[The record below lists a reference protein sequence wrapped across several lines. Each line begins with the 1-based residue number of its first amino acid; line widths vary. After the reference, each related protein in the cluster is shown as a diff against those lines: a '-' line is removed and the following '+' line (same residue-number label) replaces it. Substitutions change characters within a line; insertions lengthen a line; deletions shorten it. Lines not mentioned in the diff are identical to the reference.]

1 MSQFWAG
8 LDSFLWLIGEAVFH
22 TGILVGICWSV
33 TKKMGGTPMLGI
45 VLGLTLISGQLL
57 NAYSVSS
64 TPTSQIPQWDFGF
77 AKVNMIGYQAQVIPA
92 ILAAVALGLLE
103 RFFRKISFPFVCGMV
118 GSCIA
123 GLLSVATSCTAN
135 AVGVGGLPASSRCS
149 PRAGRC
155 SPCAWS
161 SPSSSPS
168 S

>member
-1 MSQFWAG
+1 
-8 LDSFLWLIGEAVFH
+8 
-22 TGILVGICWSV
+22 
-33 TKKMGGTPMLGI
+33 
-45 VLGLTLISGQLL
+45 
-57 NAYSVSS
+57 
-64 TPTSQIPQWDFGF
+64 
-77 AKVNMIGYQAQVIPA
+77 MIGYQAQVIPA

-123 GLLSVATSCTAN
+123 GLLSVATSCIAN